1 MKSGEI
7 FLIGQKSFS
16 ENFRL
21 FSFIFLNF
29 FLLNWRKHYLLT
41 FSERYLFKKK
51 TTYFM
56 QTPKEMSY
64 SPVLAPIHRHDKI
77 QISRISQTKSQ
88 KILQLFSANLVFSSH
103 AVFSQAGYVS
113 ILIVPYFCS
122 NAMKVDLLF
131 FINDIFS
138 KPSLLISNEL
148 NDLNKPTKQTKAKNK
163 KKKNRKKI
171 EQKHVFVFF
180 YYIWMCDIDFDFEYA
195 MFCVILVFS

>member
-1 MKSGEI
+1 
-7 FLIGQKSFS
+7 
-16 ENFRL
+16 
-21 FSFIFLNF
+21 
-29 FLLNWRKHYLLT
+29 
-41 FSERYLFKKK
+41 
-51 TTYFM
+51 M

-103 AVFSQAGYVS
+103 TVFSQAGYVS

-163 KKKNRKKI
+163 KKKKTERRLNKNM
-171 EQKHVFVFF
+171 FLYFSTT
-180 YYIWMCDIDFDFEYA
+180 FE
-195 MFCVILVFS
+195 CVTLILILNMRCSVLFSCFHRN